1 MLDQLMSA
9 VGGNVISELTE
20 KTGINAEQAQSIL
33 PVAQESL
40 QSGLMEQVTGGN
52 MSGILGMFNSS
63 GSGLTSNPIFAG
75 IKAKFAAGVMSKLG
89 VPESVAGMVAG
100 TGMGSMI
107 SGLTSQLQGDG
118 GEVSQDDL
126 MSKLGLGGGL
136 ADMAK
141 NALGDKLGGLG
152 DLAGGLGDAAK
163 GATGDAAGGL
173 GDVAKGLGDKLGGMF
188 GK

>member
-20 KTGINAEQAQSIL
+20 KAGINAEQAKSIL

-52 MSGILGMFNSS
+52 ISGILGMFN
-63 GSGLTSNPIFAG
+63 GGTSGLASNPIFSG
-75 IKAKFAAGVMSKLG
+75 IKAKMMAGVMTKLG
-89 VPESVAGMVAG
+89 VPESVAGLVAG
-100 TGMGSMI
+100 TGMTSMV
-107 SGLTSQLQGDG
+107 SGLASQLGDG
-118 GEVSQDDL
+118 GEVTEDGL
-126 MSKLGLGGGL
+126 TSKLGLGGGI

-152 DLAGGLGDAAK
+152 DAAGGLGDVAK
-163 GATGDAAGGL
+163 GLTGDATGGL

>member
-1 MLDQLMSA
+1 MLEQLMSA

-20 KTGINAEQAQSIL
+20 KAGINAEQAQSIL

-52 MSGILGMFNSS
+52 ISGILGMFN
-63 GSGLTSNPIFAG
+63 GGASGLAGNSIFAG
-75 IKAKFAAGVMSKLG
+75 IKAKMAAGVMTKLG

-100 TGMGSMI
+100 TGMTSMI
-107 SGLTSQLQGDG
+107 SGLTDQLKGDG
-118 GEVSQDDL
+118 GEVTQDGL

-136 ADMAK
+136 GDMAK

-152 DLAGGLGDAAK
+152 DIAK

>member
-20 KTGINAEQAQSIL
+20 KAGINAEQAKEVL

-52 MSGILGMFNSS
+52 
-63 GSGLTSNPIFAG
+63 
-75 IKAKFAAGVMSKLG
+75 IKAKMAAGVMTKLG

-100 TGMGSMI
+100 TGMTSMI
-107 SGLTSQLQGDG
+107 SGLASQLGDG
-118 GEVSQDDL
+118 GEVTEDGL
-126 MSKLGLGGGL
+126 MSKLGLGGGI

-152 DLAGGLGDAAK
+152 DMAK
-163 GATGDAAGGL
+163 GVTGDAAGGL

>member
-20 KTGINAEQAQSIL
+20 KAGINAEQAKEVL

-52 MSGILGMFNSS
+52 ISGILGMFN
-63 GSGLTSNPIFAG
+63 GGASGLAGNSIFAG
-75 IKAKFAAGVMSKLG
+75 IKAKMAAGVMTKLG

-100 TGMGSMI
+100 TGMTSMI
-107 SGLTSQLQGDG
+107 SGLASQLGDG
-118 GEVSQDDL
+118 GEVTEDGL
-126 MSKLGLGGGL
+126 MSKLGLGGGI

-152 DLAGGLGDAAK
+152 DVAK
-163 GATGDAAGGL
+163 GVTGDAAGGL